1 MLVVVG
7 SDHEL
12 KLPHKIMP
20 FHCIPSGSGEY
31 FSDTFNLGSCSYGG
45 YTVLVWTGVYFGIH
59 YQCNLIII
67 ENLDT
72 NRNPGHAKTPFK
84 TWTLGAT
91 PKIGHASG

>member
-1 MLVVVG
+1 MVVI
-7 SDHEL
+7 SDDFL
-12 KLPHKIMP
+12 QLPPTIIK
-20 FHCIPSGSGEY
+20 FHCITSGFGKS

-45 YTVLVWTGVYFGIH
+45 YTVLVWTGVYFGIY